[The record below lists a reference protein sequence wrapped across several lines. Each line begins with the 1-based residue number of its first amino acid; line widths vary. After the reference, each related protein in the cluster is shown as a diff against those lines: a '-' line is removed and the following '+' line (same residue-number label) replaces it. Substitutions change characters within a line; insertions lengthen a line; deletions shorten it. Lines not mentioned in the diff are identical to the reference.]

1 MAPKSTNQQQS
12 ELASPS
18 APEAPAAPHSLAAQQ
33 GLDGPAGLQCH
44 NAPAQESTP
53 QGGGYHS
60 DHGADVGSN
69 AYQDDEDDYGVPPKK
84 ISYEQALEL
93 SKQQQGLVSVISML
107 QVSADVGSNAY
118 QDDEDDYGVP
128 PKKISYEQALELSKQ
143 QQGLVSVIS
152 MLQVIVVC
160 MFMAGF
166 IGYVKGH
173 GIIKELALNNEQV
186 EQLQARLLELSGPL
200 VDQIV
205 VCMFMAGFIGY
216 VKGHGIIKELAL
228 NNEQVEQLQARLLE
242 LSGPLVDQGAIGS
255 ALWFMASSLVG
266 GLSLLIPIAI
276 YNVIARSAD
285 RSYGKSAGVT
295 LYDVI
300 RAEILKYAL
309 MIIILALAF
318 KFTSLNALVMMATFV
333 IVMFAQIIKS
343 ALSLGRRS

>member
-1 MAPKSTNQQQS
+1 MAPKSTNQLQS
-12 ELASPS
+12 ELASHNDPQAQY
-18 APEAPAAPHSLAAQQ
+18 APQVQATRQ
-33 GLDGPAGLQCH
+33 GHDAMQDHDGS
-44 NAPAQESTP
+44 NSYDSP
-53 QGGGYHS
+53 QGQYANKGSGTPKQECNHHSATDHCDNSEHS
-60 DHGADVGSN
+60 DHGDYGANVGSN
-69 AYQDDEDDYGVPPKK
+69 AYQDDEDDYG
-84 ISYEQALEL
+84 L
-93 SKQQQGLVSVISML
+93 
-107 QVSADVGSNAY
+107 
-118 QDDEDDYGVP
+118 P

-173 GIIKELALNNEQV
+173 GIIKELTLNNVQV

-200 VDQIV
+200 V
-205 VCMFMAGFIGY
+205 
-216 VKGHGIIKELAL
+216 E
-228 NNEQVEQLQARLLE
+228 
-242 LSGPLVDQGAIGS
+242 QGAIGS
-255 ALWFMASSLVG
+255 ALWFMVSSLVG

-276 YNVIARSAD
+276 YNMIARSAD

-343 ALSLGRRS
+343 AWSLGRRSKY

>member
-107 QVSADVGSNAY
+107 QV
-118 QDDEDDYGVP
+118 
-128 PKKISYEQALELSKQ
+128 
-143 QQGLVSVIS
+143 
-152 MLQVIVVC
+152 
-160 MFMAGF
+160 
-166 IGYVKGH
+166 
-173 GIIKELALNNEQV
+173 
-186 EQLQARLLELSGPL
+186 
-200 VDQIV
+200 IV

-343 ALSLGRRS
+343 ALSLGRRSQRLIILWQNLFLRASLTNWLKRLFQFQLGAI

>member
-1 MAPKSTNQQQS
+1 MAPKSTNQLQS
-12 ELASPS
+12 ELASHNDPQ
-18 APEAPAAPHSLAAQQ
+18 AQYDPQVQAALQDHDGSN
-33 GLDGPAGLQCH
+33 GSDGPQGQDANKGSGAHKQASNHHSAG
-44 NAPAQESTP
+44 E
-53 QGGGYHS
+53 HS
-60 DHGADVGSN
+60 DHCDNSDHGTIVGSKT
-69 AYQDDEDDYGVPPKK
+69 YQDDEDDYG
-84 ISYEQALEL
+84 L
-93 SKQQQGLVSVISML
+93 
-107 QVSADVGSNAY
+107 
-118 QDDEDDYGVP
+118 P

-173 GIIKELALNNEQV
+173 GMIKELALNNEQV
-186 EQLQARLLELSGPL
+186 EL
-200 VDQIV
+200 
-205 VCMFMAGFIGY
+205 
-216 VKGHGIIKELAL
+216 
-228 NNEQVEQLQARLLE
+228 LQARLLE

>member
-1 MAPKSTNQQQS
+1 MAPKSTNQLQS
-12 ELASPS
+12 ELASHNDPQ
-18 APEAPAAPHSLAAQQ
+18 AQYTPQVQATRQ
-33 GLDGPAGLQCH
+33 GHDGPDGPQSQDANKGSGT
-44 NAPAQESTP
+44 PKQECNHHSATE
-53 QGGGYHS
+53 HSEHCDNS
-60 DHGADVGSN
+60 DHGDHGTNVGSN
-69 AYQDDEDDYGVPPKK
+69 AYQDDEDDYG
-84 ISYEQALEL
+84 L
-93 SKQQQGLVSVISML
+93 
-107 QVSADVGSNAY
+107 
-118 QDDEDDYGVP
+118 P

-173 GIIKELALNNEQV
+173 GIIKELT
-186 EQLQARLLELSGPL
+186 
-200 VDQIV
+200 
-205 VCMFMAGFIGY
+205 
-216 VKGHGIIKELAL
+216 L

-276 YNVIARSAD
+276 YNAIARSAD

-343 ALSLGRRS
+343 AWSLGKHS

>member
-1 MAPKSTNQQQS
+1 MARKINMAPKSTNQQQS

-44 NAPAQESTP
+44 NAPAQESSP
-53 QGGGYHS
+53 QGTSEH
-60 DHGADVGSN
+60 
-69 AYQDDEDDYGVPPKK
+69 K
-84 ISYEQALEL
+84 L
-93 SKQQQGLVSVISML
+93 S
-107 QVSADVGSNAY
+107 SANVGSNAY

-186 EQLQARLLELSGPL
+186 A
-200 VDQIV
+200 
-205 VCMFMAGFIGY
+205 
-216 VKGHGIIKELAL
+216 
-228 NNEQVEQLQARLLE
+228 QLQARLLE

-343 ALSLGRRS
+343 ALSLGRSS

>member
-1 MAPKSTNQQQS
+1 MARKINMAPKSTNQLQS
-12 ELASPS
+12 ELASNNDPQAPS
-18 APEAPAAPHSLAAQQ
+18 APQVQATWQGHDALQVHDGSNGSDEHKGQDANKGSDASKQASSHHSAT
-33 GLDGPAGLQCH
+33 
-44 NAPAQESTP
+44 E
-53 QGGGYHS
+53 HS
-60 DHGADVGSN
+60 DHCDHGANVGSN
-69 AYQDDEDDYGVPPKK
+69 AYQDDEDDYG
-84 ISYEQALEL
+84 L
-93 SKQQQGLVSVISML
+93 
-107 QVSADVGSNAY
+107 
-118 QDDEDDYGVP
+118 P

-173 GIIKELALNNEQV
+173 GIIKELSLNNDQV

-200 VDQIV
+200 V
-205 VCMFMAGFIGY
+205 
-216 VKGHGIIKELAL
+216 E
-228 NNEQVEQLQARLLE
+228 
-242 LSGPLVDQGAIGS
+242 QGAIGS

>member
-12 ELASPS
+12 ELASNNDQH
-18 APEAPAAPHSLAAQQ
+18 APAAKLVT
-33 GLDGPAGLQCH
+33 DGPDGLQGH
-44 NAPAQESTP
+44 NAPAQESSP
-53 QGGGYHS
+53 QGTSEH
-60 DHGADVGSN
+60 
-69 AYQDDEDDYGVPPKK
+69 K
-84 ISYEQALEL
+84 L
-93 SKQQQGLVSVISML
+93 S
-107 QVSADVGSNAY
+107 SADVGSNAY
-118 QDDEDDYGVP
+118 QDDDYGVP

-186 EQLQARLLELSGPL
+186 AQLQARLLELSGPL
-200 VDQIV
+200 V
-205 VCMFMAGFIGY
+205 
-216 VKGHGIIKELAL
+216 E
-228 NNEQVEQLQARLLE
+228 
-242 LSGPLVDQGAIGS
+242 QGAIGS

-300 RAEILKYAL
+300 RAEVLKYAL

>member
-1 MAPKSTNQQQS
+1 MAPKSTNQLQS
-12 ELASPS
+12 ELASNNDSQAPS
-18 APEAPAAPHSLAAQQ
+18 APQVQASWQ
-33 GLDGPAGLQCH
+33 GHDALQDNDGSNGSDGPQGQDANKGSD
-44 NAPAQESTP
+44 APKQASN
-53 QGGGYHS
+53 YHS
-60 DHGADVGSN
+60 ATEHSDQCDHGANVGSN
-69 AYQDDEDDYGVPPKK
+69 AYQDDEDDYG
-84 ISYEQALEL
+84 L
-93 SKQQQGLVSVISML
+93 
-107 QVSADVGSNAY
+107 
-118 QDDEDDYGVP
+118 P

-186 EQLQARLLELSGPL
+186 AQLQARLFELSGPL
-200 VDQIV
+200 V
-205 VCMFMAGFIGY
+205 
-216 VKGHGIIKELAL
+216 E
-228 NNEQVEQLQARLLE
+228 
-242 LSGPLVDQGAIGS
+242 QGAIGS

>member
-1 MAPKSTNQQQS
+1 MARKINMAPKSTNQLQS
-12 ELASPS
+12 ELASHSDPQTT
-18 APEAPAAPHSLAAQQ
+18 AASQ
-33 GLDGPAGLQCH
+33 GHVAKLGPDGLQGH
-44 NAPAQESTP
+44 NAPAQESSP
-53 QGGGYHS
+53 QGTSEHKVS
-60 DHGADVGSN
+60 SANVGSN
-69 AYQDDEDDYGVPPKK
+69 AYQDDEDDYG
-84 ISYEQALEL
+84 L
-93 SKQQQGLVSVISML
+93 
-107 QVSADVGSNAY
+107 
-118 QDDEDDYGVP
+118 P

-173 GIIKELALNNEQV
+173 GIIKELTLNNEQV
-186 EQLQARLLELSGPL
+186 EQLQARLLDLSGPL
-200 VDQIV
+200 V
-205 VCMFMAGFIGY
+205 
-216 VKGHGIIKELAL
+216 E
-228 NNEQVEQLQARLLE
+228 
-242 LSGPLVDQGAIGS
+242 QGAIGS

>member
-1 MAPKSTNQQQS
+1 MAPKSTNQSQS
-12 ELASPS
+12 ELAAHS
-18 APEAPAAPHSLAAQQ
+18 APQFPAAPQGHAAKQ
-33 GLDGPAGLQCH
+33 GLAGPQGTDGSAGPDGPDGLQGH
-44 NAPAQESTP
+44 NAPEQESAP
-53 QGGGYHS
+53 QGAS
-60 DHGADVGSN
+60 DH
-69 AYQDDEDDYGVPPKK
+69 K
-84 ISYEQALEL
+84 
-93 SKQQQGLVSVISML
+93 VSSAP
-107 QVSADVGSNAY
+107 VSSHAY

-186 EQLQARLLELSGPL
+186 A
-200 VDQIV
+200 
-205 VCMFMAGFIGY
+205 
-216 VKGHGIIKELAL
+216 
-228 NNEQVEQLQARLLE
+228 QLQARLLE

-300 RAEILKYAL
+300 RAEVLKYAL

>member
-1 MAPKSTNQQQS
+1 MARKINMAPKSTNQQQS

-18 APEAPAAPHSLAAQQ
+18 APEAPAAHHSLAAQQ

-107 QVSADVGSNAY
+107 QV
-118 QDDEDDYGVP
+118 
-128 PKKISYEQALELSKQ
+128 
-143 QQGLVSVIS
+143 
-152 MLQVIVVC
+152 IVVC

-186 EQLQARLLELSGPL
+186 A
-200 VDQIV
+200 
-205 VCMFMAGFIGY
+205 
-216 VKGHGIIKELAL
+216 
-228 NNEQVEQLQARLLE
+228 QLQARLLE